1 MGKID
6 QRDRLK
12 DHPFDYNITKSMKM
26 MIYFEQRH
34 IMTLSEKDT
43 SKIKRKVEGKSEFDI
58 QLILAKVTGNF
69 KHGNER

>member
-12 DHPFDYNITKSMKM
+12 ESPFDYNITKSKKM
-26 MIYFEQRH
+26 MIYFENRH
-34 IMTLSEKDT
+34 IMTLSEKE
-43 SKIKRKVEGKSEFDI
+43 SGKIERKLKGQNEFNI